1 LTLAEAAWEVA
12 LSPWMGAPM
21 VRDLARRPVPAAPAI
36 WLAGFAA
43 TLALTLPVMAG
54 EPRIIKDCPDCPEM
68 VVVPA
73 GEFTMGSPPTEKY
86 RGAEALH
93 RVVIAAPFAVSRFE
107 VTFGQWDACRAAGA
121 CGDHRPD
128 DLGWGGADHPV
139 INITWEDAVAY
150 VDWLSKRTGQRYRLL
165 SEAEWE
171 YAARGGTSTAFSF
184 GATLSAEQA
193 NFDASSATSLNPKG
207 PNRKR
212 TVRVGSF
219 PANPFGLHDMHG
231 NAWEWTADCWTDEYG
246 AGAPADGSAW
256 LAGDCTG
263 RVLRGGSWEDYV
275 GEVRAAARVAS
286 RTDYGTW
293 SDGLRV
299 ARDLPASREPR

>member
-1 LTLAEAAWEVA
+1 MTLAEAAWEVA

-43 TLALTLPVMAG
+43 ALALTLPAMAG
-54 EPRIIKDCPDCPEM
+54 EPRTIKDCPDCPEM

-73 GEFTMGSPPTEKY
+73 GEFMMGSPPTEKY

-93 RVVIAAPFAVSRFE
+93 RVAIAAPFAVSRFE

-150 VDWLSKRTGQRYRLL
+150 VDRLSKRTGQRYRLL

-171 YAARGGTSTAFSF
+171 YAARTGTDTPFWWGSRIGGEAYRRPLTAAELNRLMPFYDKAAAKG
-184 GATLSAEQA
+184 GAWCRMRARR
-193 NFDASSATSLNPKG
+193 SLPRL
-207 PNRKR
+207 PRR
-212 TVRVGSF
+212 PR
-219 PANPFGLHDMHG
+219 
-231 NAWEWTADCWTDEYG
+231 
-246 AGAPADGSAW
+246 
-256 LAGDCTG
+256 
-263 RVLRGGSWEDYV
+263 RGG
-275 GEVRAAARVAS
+275 
-286 RTDYGTW
+286 
-293 SDGLRV
+293 
-299 ARDLPASREPR
+299 P